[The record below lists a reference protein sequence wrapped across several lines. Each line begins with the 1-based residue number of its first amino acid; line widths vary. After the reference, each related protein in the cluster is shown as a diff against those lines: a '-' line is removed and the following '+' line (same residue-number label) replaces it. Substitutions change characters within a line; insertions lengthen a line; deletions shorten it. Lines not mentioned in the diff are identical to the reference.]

1 MRSGRITIHDIAAI
15 AGVSAG
21 TVSRVINERE
31 GVGPQTRERVRQLIE
46 QHGFTANSAAQK
58 LSTGRANSIGVVS
71 PLPASQFAMH
81 PVYPMLLGALGDAAA
96 ESGYDILLLSIPSA
110 EQIGRLTDAVN
121 RGRVDGIVLPA
132 AGPNDPFIKELSDL
146 KFPTVVIGHREKSSG
161 IPWVDSAH
169 DVACFELTTLLLKAG
184 RRRLLMLNGPSE
196 ISAFELRAKGF
207 WSAVE
212 QSRVKVQADE
222 HTVDFSPEV
231 VKDHVAELLRG
242 LGPELPTGI
251 VAGNDTIGAAC
262 LEVARQLEVDVPG
275 RLAVT
280 GFDDL
285 PLSAYT
291 SPPLT
296 TARMPLREVGATAAE
311 MLFRLIEGRP
321 LRRRHVVLP
330 TELVVRSSTPPRPTT
345 PGTERI

>member
-21 TVSRVINERE
+21 TVSRVINERD
-31 GVGPQTRERVRQLIE
+31 GVGAVTRERVRQVIE
-46 QHGFTANSAAQK
+46 LHGFTANSAAQK

-71 PLPASQFAMH
+71 PLQASQFAMH
-81 PVYPMLLGALGDAAA
+81 PVYPTLLGALGDAAA
-96 ESGYDILLLSIPSA
+96 ESGYDILLLSIPSTN
-110 EQIGRLTDAVN
+110 EIGRLTDAVN
-121 RGRVDGIVLPA
+121 KRRVDGIVLPA
-132 AGPNDPFIKELSDL
+132 AGPNDPFLRALSDL
-146 KFPTVVIGHREKSSG
+146 KFPTVIIGHREKAG
-161 IPWVDSAH
+161 GTPWVDSAH
-169 DVACFELTTLLLKAG
+169 DVASFELTTLLLKAG

-196 ISAFELRAKGF
+196 ISAFELRSKGF

-212 QSRVKVQADE
+212 GFK
-222 HTVDFSPEV
+222 SPVEAEERAVELGPGV
-231 VKDHVAELLRG
+231 VKDNVMALLRG
-242 LGPELPTGI
+242 FGRALPTGI

-262 LEVARQLEVDVPG
+262 LEVARQLDIDVPG

-280 GFDDL
+280 GFDDFL
-285 PLSAYT
+285 LSAYT

-296 TARMPLREVGATAAE
+296 TARMPLREIGSTAAE

-330 TELVVRSSTPPRPTT
+330 TELVIRSSTPPGR
-345 PGTERI
+345 